1 MRLNDLK
8 PAPGSVKARKRV
20 GRGVGSG
27 FGKTCGRGH
36 KGQKA
41 RSGGGVRPGFE
52 GGQMPLQMRL
62 PKFGFSSRIGR
73 VTAEVRTGELNR
85 VEAEAIDLAAL
96 RKAGLITANIKRA
109 RVMLSGEVNKPLTVQ
124 GLRVS
129 KGARAAIEAAGGKV
143 IGDWDSTVEPE
154 PEKKAEKKPAKKAKA
169 KPAAAEKAEPKPEPE
184 AEPKAKPAAKAK
196 AKPKPKPKPEAKAE
210 PEAEAKAEPATAAE
224 DETKAETPDEP
235 APKDGE
241 AE

>member
-73 VTAEVRTGELNR
+73 VTAEVRSGELNR

-109 RVMLSGEVNKPLTVQ
+109 RVMLSGEVSKPLTVQ

-154 PEKKAEKKPAKKAKA
+154 PKEKAEEKPAKKTKA
-169 KPAAAEKAEPKPEPE
+169 KPAAAKKAKPKPEPE
-184 AEPKAKPAAKAK
+184 AEPKAKPAVKAK
-196 AKPKPKPKPEAKAE
+196 AKPKPKPKPEPEAKAE
-210 PEAEAKAEPATAAE
+210 PEAEAEPATAAE
-224 DETKAETPDEP
+224 DETKAETPDQP

>member
-1 MRLNDLK
+1 MRLNELK
-8 PAPGSVKARKRV
+8 PAPGSVKAKKRV
-20 GRGVGSG
+20 GRGTGSG

-36 KGQKA
+36 KGQKS

-85 VEAEAIDLAAL
+85 MDAEVIDLAAL
-96 RKAGLITANIKRA
+96 RKAGLIQANIKRA
-109 RVMLSGEVNKPLTVQ
+109 RVMLSGEVNKPLTLQ

-143 IGDWDSTVEPE
+143 IGDWDAV
-154 PEKKAEKKPAKKAKA
+154 AETSG
-169 KPAAAEKAEPKPEPE
+169 
-184 AEPKAKPAAKAK
+184 
-196 AKPKPKPKPEAKAE
+196 
-210 PEAEAKAEPATAAE
+210 PATVIPREVAESAA
-224 DETKAETPDEP
+224 DSTKDK
-235 APKDGE
+235 KDGKDE
-241 AE
+241 QDPGDSATSLRSAQNDRGEGSKEGDSE